1 MSSSC
6 SSSSNIMSSITSV
19 NLNSIGSRILAQ
31 IPLVSSDYSFE
42 EGITA
47 GDVIRYDVSDE
58 SAKQYKTSLANNAE
72 NAEVVGVVES
82 IDDDTMNVVIFGQI
96 NFPSDKFVDNT
107 PAGTIDGASGGNDI
121 FFLSPSV
128 TGGVQNIA
136 PFQPTEVV
144 KPVLQKMDDGTNNAV
159 VLNYIGYSIGGEV
172 ASTNDTDTSLGEIL
186 TVMNTDSLVT
196 PPNYINVS
204 NGSQYL
210 KTTEYPEAFSYF
222 GTQFG
227 YTEEI
232 EINGNRL
239 TQSLIGQQAIQK
251 DGRSQTYS
259 ARITGVD
266 VGANTITVNRN
277 SGQSQADTGK
287 TINVDG
293 NDYSVTKRTIT
304 RFVIPRIVP
313 TTQYRFDVDGS
324 ATEVETVTLLKVK
337 NTIGVTIPRKI
348 TVTDL
353 EVTNKLTTNTA
364 SADTLD
370 DINSTVNSINT
381 EVSNIKT
388 TLGLS

>member
-1 MSSSC
+1 M
-6 SSSSNIMSSITSV
+6 TLFGGFQ
-19 NLNSIGSRILAQ
+19 NLSASRL
-31 IPLVSSDYSFE
+31 E
-42 EGITA
+42 
-47 GDVIRYDVSDE
+47 
-58 SAKQYKTSLANNAE
+58 
-72 NAEVVGVVES
+72 
-82 IDDDTMNVVIFGQI
+82 
-96 NFPSDKFVDNT
+96 
-107 PAGTIDGASGGNDI
+107 
-121 FFLSPSV
+121 
-128 TGGVQNIA
+128 
-136 PFQPTEVV
+136 
-144 KPVLQKMDDGTNNAV
+144 
-159 VLNYIGYSIGGEV
+159 
-172 ASTNDTDTSLGEIL
+172 
-186 TVMNTDSLVT
+186 
-196 PPNYINVS
+196 
-204 NGSQYL
+204 
-210 KTTEYPEAFSYF
+210 
-222 GTQFG
+222 
-227 YTEEI
+227 
-232 EINGNRL
+232 
-239 TQSLIGQQAIQK
+239 QAIQK

-381 EVSNIKT
+381 EVNNIKT
-388 TLGLS
+388 KLGLS

>member
-1 MSSSC
+1 
-6 SSSSNIMSSITSV
+6 MSSITSV

-96 NFPSDKFVDNT
+96 SFPSDKFVDNT

-159 VLNYIGYSIGGEV
+159 VLNYIGYSIGE
-172 ASTNDTDTSLGEIL
+172 
-186 TVMNTDSLVT
+186 
-196 PPNYINVS
+196 
-204 NGSQYL
+204 
-210 KTTEYPEAFSYF
+210 
-222 GTQFG
+222 
-227 YTEEI
+227 
-232 EINGNRL
+232 
-239 TQSLIGQQAIQK
+239 QAIQK

>member
-47 GDVIRYDVSDE
+47 GDVIRYDVSNE
-58 SAKQYKTSLANNAE
+58 SDKQYKTSLANNAE

-96 NFPSDKFVDNT
+96 SFPSDKFVDNT
-107 PAGTIDGASGGNDI
+107 PAGTIRGGSGGNDI

-172 ASTNDTDTSLGEIL
+172 ASTNDTDTDIGEML
-186 TVMNTDSLVT
+186 TVVRSDSFIT

-239 TQSLIGQQAIQK
+239 TQSLIGQQAIQQ

-287 TINVDG
+287 NIKVDG

-324 ATEVETVTLLKVK
+324 ATEVETITLLKVK

-364 SADTLD
+364 SANTLD

>member
-1 MSSSC
+1 
-6 SSSSNIMSSITSV
+6 MSSITSV

-96 NFPSDKFVDNT
+96 SFPSDKFVDNT

-121 FFLSPSV
+121 FFLSPSI

-186 TVMNTDSLVT
+186 TVVNTDSLVT

-277 SGQSQADTGK
+277 AGQSQADTGK
-287 TINVDG
+287 NIKVDG
-293 NDYSVTKRTIT
+293 NEYSVTKRTIT